1 MIKVGGRVKIHQPK
15 VHSELEGK
23 TGTVK
28 RIDEGMVV
36 NEGTAVVKLDTG
48 STVYCRLN
56 ELKEVE
62 ETRPRKTKLM

>member
-1 MIKVGGRVKIHQPK
+1 VIKVGGRVKIHKPT

-28 RIDEGMVV
+28 RIDESMAV
-36 NEGTAVVKLDTG
+36 NEGTALVKLDAG
-48 STVYCRLN
+48 STVSCRLN

-62 ETRPRKTKLM
+62 ETTPRKQD